1 MKNTEKQAEQW
12 DMFVVTSRAGRPD
25 DRDGMKSYMEYLNLC
40 VLVSVGG
47 TDSKYQLGQK
57 DNRNWQTLVVLGKW
71 ALTLKLEQLTRK
83 KVPVDSPLNH
93 RCDDLL
99 GVVVMDQWFKW
110 MILAVFPSCKDSI
123 N

>member
-1 MKNTEKQAEQW
+1 
-12 DMFVVTSRAGRPD
+12 
-25 DRDGMKSYMEYLNLC
+25 
-40 VLVSVGG
+40 
-47 TDSKYQLGQK
+47 
-57 DNRNWQTLVVLGKW
+57 
-71 ALTLKLEQLTRK
+71 LKLEQLTRK

>member
-71 ALTLKLEQLTRK
+71 ALTLKLERLTRK
-83 KVPVDSPLNH
+83 KVPVDSLLNH
-93 RCDDLL
+93 RCDGLL

-110 MILAVFPSCKDSI
+110 MILVVFPNCKDSI

>member
-71 ALTLKLEQLTRK
+71 ALTLKLERLTRK